1 MSTLLPIE
9 WRIAR
14 RYLRAR
20 SDNGF
25 LSFIALVGVLGVAI
39 GVAVLLVV
47 LGVMNGFER
56 ELKDRILSV
65 ASHATLS
72 GIDAPLEDWQALA
85 AAASREPGVL
95 AVAPYVEERA
105 LVAHGERV
113 SGVLVRGVRPAD
125 EARVGSLAAHVRGG
139 SLDALVAGSYRVLL
153 GKALAAELGVKVG
166 DTVVL
171 AAPHGTAT
179 PAGVVP
185 RVRRLTVAGTIDSG
199 LYEFDRNVA
208 LVSLEDAARVFRTGV
223 AVTGLR
229 LRLDDPFAAGRIVHR
244 VAVDLGGGFYI
255 SDWTREHANFFRS
268 IATTKSIMF
277 VLLLLVMG
285 VAAFNIVA
293 TLMMLVREKQSDI
306 AILRTLGLAP
316 RSLVAVFMLQGT
328 TIGLLGTLAGLVLG
342 LLVAGNLPA
351 IVHGL
356 EALLGM
362 TLVDPK
368 VYLLDE
374 LPAVISPPDVLRVCG
389 TAFLLSCA
397 STLYPAIKA
406 ARTLPAEALRHD

>member
-1 MSTLLPIE
+1 MIPLVPLE

-25 LSFIALVGVLGVAI
+25 LSFIAVVGVLGVAI

-72 GIDAPLEDWQALA
+72 GVDGPLADWAGLA
-85 AAASREPGVL
+85 ATVAREPGVL

-105 LVAHGERV
+105 LLAHGERV
-113 SGVLVRGVRPAD
+113 SGVLVRGVRPGD
-125 EARVGSLAAHVRGG
+125 EARVGSLADHVRCG
-139 SLDALVAGSYRVLL
+139 ALADLTGGSYRVLL
-153 GKALAAELGVKVG
+153 GKALAAELAVRVG

-185 RVRRLTVAGTIDSG
+185 RVRRFTVAGTIDSG
-199 LYEFDRNVA
+199 LYEFDRSVA
-208 LVSLEDAARVFRTGV
+208 LIAMEDAARVFRTG
-223 AVTGLR
+223 AGVTGLR
-229 LRLDDPFAAGRIVHR
+229 LRLVDPFSAGRVVHQ
-244 VAVDLGGGFYI
+244 VAVDLGGGFFI

-316 RSLVAVFMLQGT
+316 GSLVAVFMLQGT
-328 TIGLLGTLAGLVLG
+328 TIGLLGTFAGLGLG
-342 LLVAGNLPA
+342 LAIAGNLPA

-356 EALLGM
+356 EVVLGM

-374 LPAVISPPDVLRVCG
+374 LPAQITLADVMRVCG

>member
-1 MSTLLPIE
+1 MSAFLPVE

-14 RYLRAR
+14 RYLRSR

-25 LSFIALVGVLGVAI
+25 LSFIAVVGVLGVAI

-65 ASHATLS
+65 AAHATLS
-72 GIDAPLEDWQALA
+72 GIDAPLEDWRNLA
-85 AAASREPGVL
+85 SATAREPGVL

-105 LVAHGERV
+105 LVAHGDRV
-113 SGVLVRGVRPAD
+113 SGVLVRGVRPVD
-125 EARVGSLAAHVRGG
+125 ESRVGSIAAHVRGG
-139 SLDALVAGSYRVLL
+139 SLDALVAGGYRVLL
-153 GKALAAELGVKVG
+153 GKALAAELRVEVG

-171 AAPHGTAT
+171 AAPQGTAT

-208 LVSLEDAARVFRTGV
+208 LVSLEDAARVFRTGA

-229 LRLDDPFAAGRIVHR
+229 LRLEDPFSAGRVVHR
-244 VAVDLGGGFYI
+244 IAVDLGGGFYI

-328 TIGLLGTLAGLVLG
+328 AIGLLGTLGGLALG
-342 LLVAGNLPA
+342 LLVAGNLPG
-351 IVHGL
+351 IVHAL
-356 EALLGM
+356 EAVLGM

-368 VYLLDE
+368 VYLLDD
-374 LPAVISPPDVLRVCG
+374 LPAVITLPDALQVCG

-397 STLYPAIKA
+397 STLYPAFKA

>member
-1 MSTLLPIE
+1 MKFANPLE
-9 WRIAR
+9 WRIAA

-25 LSFIALVGVLGVAI
+25 LSFIAVVGVLGVAI

-65 ASHATLS
+65 AAHATLS
-72 GIDAPLEDWQALA
+72 GLDGPLQDWQALA
-85 AAASREPGVL
+85 ARTAAEPGVL

-105 LVAHGERV
+105 LLAHGERV
-113 SGVLVRGVRPAD
+113 SGVLVRGVRAD
-125 EARVGSLAAHVRGG
+125 AETAVGGLAAHVRGG
-139 SLDALVAGSYRVLL
+139 VLADLDGGSYRVLL
-153 GKALAAELGVKVG
+153 GKALAAELRVRVG
-166 DTVVL
+166 DSVVL

-185 RVRRLTVAGTIDSG
+185 RVRRLRVVGTIDSG

-208 LVSLEDAARVFRTGV
+208 LIALDDAARLFRTGSG
-223 AVTGLR
+223 VTGLR
-229 LRLDDPFAAGRIVHR
+229 LKLDDPFAAGRIVHR
-244 VAVDLGGGFYI
+244 IAVDLGGGFYI

-293 TLMMLVREKQSDI
+293 TLMMMVREKQSDI
-306 AILRTLGLAP
+306 AILRTLGLSP
-316 RSLVAVFMLQGT
+316 SSLVGIFVLQGT
-328 TIGLLGTLAGLVLG
+328 AIGLLGTLAGLGLG
-342 LLVAGNLPA
+342 LLIAGNLPLL
-351 IVHGL
+351 VHGL
-356 EALLGM
+356 EAVLGA
-362 TLVDPK
+362 TLVDPR

-374 LPAVISPPDVLRVCG
+374 LPAVVTVADALRICG
-389 TAFLLSCA
+389 TAFVLSCL

-406 ARTLPAEALRHD
+406 ARTQPAEALRHE

>member
-1 MSTLLPIE
+1 MSAFLPVE

-14 RYLRAR
+14 RYLRSR

-25 LSFIALVGVLGVAI
+25 LSFIAVVGVLGVAI

-65 ASHATLS
+65 AAHATLS
-72 GIDAPLEDWQALA
+72 GIDAPLEDWRNLA
-85 AAASREPGVL
+85 SATAREPGVL

-105 LVAHGERV
+105 LVAHGDRV
-113 SGVLVRGVRPAD
+113 SGVLVRGVRPVD
-125 EARVGSLAAHVRGG
+125 ESRVGSIAAHVRGG
-139 SLDALVAGSYRVLL
+139 SLDALVAGGYRVLL
-153 GKALAAELGVKVG
+153 GKALAAELRVEVG

-171 AAPHGTAT
+171 AAPQGTAT

-208 LVSLEDAARVFRTGV
+208 LVALEDAARVFRTGT

-229 LRLDDPFAAGRIVHR
+229 LRLEDPFSAGRVVHR
-244 VAVDLGGGFYI
+244 IAVDLGGGFYI

-328 TIGLLGTLAGLVLG
+328 AIGLLGTLGGLALG
-342 LLVAGNLPA
+342 LLVAGNLPG
-351 IVHGL
+351 IVHAL
-356 EALLGM
+356 EAVLGM

-368 VYLLDE
+368 VYLLDD
-374 LPAVISPPDVLRVCG
+374 LPAVITLPDALQVCG

-397 STLYPAIKA
+397 STLYPAFKA

>member
-1 MSTLLPIE
+1 MSGVLPIE

-14 RYLRAR
+14 RYLSAGKG
-20 SDNGF
+20 SGF
-25 LSFIALVGVLGVAI
+25 LSFIALVGVLGMAI

-65 ASHATLS
+65 ASHATLT
-72 GIDAPLEDWQALA
+72 GIDAPLADWQALA
-85 AAASREPGVL
+85 TAAAREPGVL
-95 AVAPYVEERA
+95 AVAPFVEERA
-105 LVAHGERV
+105 LIAHGDRI

-125 EARVGSLAAHVRGG
+125 EARVGSIATHVRGG
-139 SLDALVAGSYRVLL
+139 SLEVLTAGRYRVLL
-153 GKALAAELGVKVG
+153 GKALAAELRVKVG
-166 DTVVL
+166 DLVVL
-171 AAPHGTAT
+171 AAPQGTAT

-185 RVRRLTVAGTIDSG
+185 RVRRLTVAGTLDSG

-208 LVSLEDAARVFRTGV
+208 LVSLEDAARIFRTGDD
-223 AVTGLR
+223 VTGLR
-229 LRLDDPFAAGRIVHR
+229 LRLEDPFAAGRVVHR

-255 SDWTREHANFFRS
+255 SDWTREHANFFSS

-277 VLLLLVMG
+277 MLLLLVRG

-293 TLMMLVREKQSDI
+293 TLMMLVREKQTDI
-306 AILRTLGLAP
+306 AILRTLGLSP
-316 RSLVAVFMLQGT
+316 RSLVAVFVLQGT
-328 TIGLLGTLAGLVLG
+328 TIGVLGTLGGLALG
-342 LLVAGNLPA
+342 LLVAANLPA

-356 EALLGM
+356 EALIGI
-362 TLVDPK
+362 TLVNPQ

-374 LPAVISPPDVLRVCG
+374 LPAFVTLPDALRVCG
-389 TAFLLSCA
+389 TAFALSCA

>member
-1 MSTLLPIE
+1 MTLPTPLE
-9 WRIAR
+9 WRIAA

-20 SDNGF
+20 GDNGF
-25 LSFIALVGVLGVAI
+25 LSFIAVVGVLGVAI

-72 GIDAPLEDWQALA
+72 GLEGPLADWAALA
-85 AAASREPGVL
+85 ARVAAEPEVL

-105 LVAHGERV
+105 LVAHGNRV
-113 SGVLVRGVRPAD
+113 SGVLVRGVRP
-125 EARVGSLAAHVRGG
+125 EAEAAVGSLASHVRGG
-139 SLDALVAGSYRVLL
+139 SLGALTGGSYRVLL
-153 GKALAAELGVKVG
+153 GKALARELRVGVG
-166 DTVVL
+166 DMVVL
-171 AAPHGTAT
+171 ASPHGTAT

-208 LVSLEDAARVFRTGV
+208 LMSMDDAARLFRTG
-223 AVTGLR
+223 AGVTGLR
-229 LRLDDPFAAGRIVHR
+229 LRLADPFAAARVVRRI
-244 VAVDLGGGFYI
+244 AVDLGGGFYI

-293 TLMMLVREKQSDI
+293 TLMMMVREKQTDI
-306 AILRTLGLAP
+306 AILRTLGLSPA
-316 RSLVAVFMLQGT
+316 SLVGIFVLQGT
-328 TIGLLGTLAGLVLG
+328 AIGALGTLAGLGLG
-342 LLVAGNLPA
+342 LLIASNLPLL
-351 IVHGL
+351 VHAL
-356 EALLGM
+356 EALLGT

-374 LPAVISPPDVLRVCG
+374 LPAVVTAADALQICG
-389 TAFLLSCA
+389 TAFALACL

-406 ARTLPAEALRHD
+406 ARTQPAEALRHD

>member
-1 MSTLLPIE
+1 MNLVLPLE

-25 LSFIALVGVLGVAI
+25 LSFIAVVGVLGVAI

-65 ASHATLS
+65 AAHATLS
-72 GIDAPLEDWQALA
+72 GVDTPLEDWQDLA
-85 AAASREPGVL
+85 ARVAMEPGVL

-105 LVAHGERV
+105 LIAHGDRV
-113 SGVLVRGVRPAD
+113 SGALVRGVRPVD
-125 EARVGSLAAHVRGG
+125 EAQVGSLAQHVRGG
-139 SLDALVAGSYRVLL
+139 SLDELAPGGYRVLL
-153 GKALAAELGVKVG
+153 GKALAAELGVMVG

-171 AAPHGTAT
+171 AAPQGVAT

-185 RVRRLTVAGTIDSG
+185 RVRRLTVAGTVDSG
-199 LYEFDRNVA
+199 LYEFDRGVA
-208 LVSLEDAARVFRTGV
+208 LMAMADAARVFRTG
-223 AVTGLR
+223 AGVTGLR
-229 LRLDDPFAAGRIVHR
+229 LRLADPFAAGRTVHQ

-255 SDWTREHANFFRS
+255 SDWTREHGNFFRS

-306 AILRTLGLAP
+306 AILRTLGVSP
-316 RSLVAVFMLQGT
+316 GSLVAVFMLQGT
-328 TIGLLGTLAGLVLG
+328 TIGVLGTALG
-342 LLVAGNLPA
+342 AALGWAIAANLPA
-351 IVHGL
+351 LVHGL
-356 EALLGM
+356 EAILGM

-374 LPAVISPPDVLRVCG
+374 LPAVITAGDALRVCG

-397 STLYPAIKA
+397 STLYPAVQA

>member
-1 MSTLLPIE
+1 MSAFLPIE

-14 RYLRAR
+14 RYLRSR

-25 LSFIALVGVLGVAI
+25 LSFIAVVGVLGVAI

-65 ASHATLS
+65 AAHATLS
-72 GIDAPLEDWQALA
+72 GIDAPLEDWRTLASA
-85 AAASREPGVL
+85 AAREPGVL

-105 LVAHGERV
+105 LVAHGDRV

-125 EARVGSLAAHVRGG
+125 EARVGSIAAHVRGG
-139 SLDALVAGSYRVLL
+139 SLDALVAGGYRVLL
-153 GKALAAELGVKVG
+153 GKALAAELRVQVG

-171 AAPHGTAT
+171 AAPQGTAT

-208 LVSLEDAARVFRTGV
+208 LVSLEDAARVFRTGA

-229 LRLDDPFAAGRIVHR
+229 LRLEDPFSAGRVVHR
-244 VAVDLGGGFYI
+244 IAVDLGGGFYI

-328 TIGLLGTLAGLVLG
+328 AIGLLGTLGGLALG
-342 LLVAGNLPA
+342 LLVAGNLPG
-351 IVHGL
+351 IVHAL
-356 EALLGM
+356 EVVLGM

-368 VYLLDE
+368 VYLLDD
-374 LPAVISPPDVLRVCG
+374 LPAVITLSDALQVCG

-397 STLYPAIKA
+397 STLYPAFKA